1 MITNNLNKTNM
12 EGLTI
17 ELIASIES
25 MLGKEIETVN
35 NFKLGF
41 EYEFCIMPGDIIFA
55 NNWPCK
61 RFSPFYCN
69 AKYTFDFNNGVLTVT
84 GRNKYERKYTT
95 NVYQLEIVG
104 YKLQTTHK
112 DAGYIWGNPTLT
124 DTGL

>member
-1 MITNNLNKTNM
+1 MRTDNLNKTNM
-12 EGLTI
+12 EGLTP
-17 ELIASIES
+17 ELIENIES
-25 MLGKEIETVN
+25 MLGKEIVAVN

-41 EYEFCIMPGDIIFA
+41 EYEFRIMPGDIIFA

-61 RFSPFYCN
+61 RFTPFYYN

-95 NVYQLEIVG
+95 IAYKLEVVG

-112 DAGYIWGNPTLT
+112 DAGYIWGNPKLIES
-124 DTGL
+124 